1 MVALSKKIV
10 LNQALVVIPIA
21 TLLKSTRLQLE
32 RRSFQ
37 PLVLAASF
45 RYYGLL
51 SIAEPKTSAGD
62 AISPIEVSMATR
74 AKPSAH
80 VLAPLEKAPTGIKG
94 LDEISSGGLPKGRT
108 TIVCGGPGCGKTM
121 LGIEFLVRGATEF
134 NEPGVLV
141 AFEET
146 PQEMARNVASL
157 GFDLQ
162 DLSDRK
168 KLFLDYVYIEPS
180 EIAET
185 GDYDLEGLFIRLEH
199 AVNTVGAKRVMLDT
213 LEALFSGF
221 SNPGILRAE
230 IRRLFRWLKDHD
242 LTTVV
247 TAERGEGTLTRH
259 GLEEYV
265 SDCVILLDH
274 RINEQSS
281 TRRMRIVKYRGTSHG
296 ADEYPF
302 LIDEQG
308 MSVLP
313 LTSLELKHEISNE
326 RVPTGIANLDEMLE
340 GKGYYRGSSILIS
353 GTASS
358 GKTTTSA
365 SFADAT
371 CRRGERCLYVA
382 FEESYDQL
390 ARNMKSVGLDF
401 EPWVQKGLLVHQAWR
416 PTQYGVE
423 MHLLRIHKL
432 VEKFK
437 PQSVIIDPVTNLIS
451 GSTEKEVH
459 SMLMRLLDYLK
470 SGQITAFLTSLTSGG
485 DLLEQSEVGIS
496 SLIDTW
502 ILLRDVEL
510 NGERNRCLHVLKSR
524 GMAHSQQVR
533 EFVMTLNGIKL
544 VPAYIGAGGVL
555 TGSSRLAQE
564 AKERA
569 EALIRQREMERIQQE
584 LARKRDALQ
593 AQIQMLQA
601 DFAAEEN
608 KLALAI
614 EQSEAREQQLELD
627 RKAMAQ
633 SRRAGPKQE
642 SNSPSRKAAGGG
654 R

>member
-1 MVALSKKIV
+1 
-10 LNQALVVIPIA
+10 
-21 TLLKSTRLQLE
+21 
-32 RRSFQ
+32 
-37 PLVLAASF
+37 
-45 RYYGLL
+45 
-51 SIAEPKTSAGD
+51 
-62 AISPIEVSMATR
+62 MATR
-74 AKPSAH
+74 AKSAAH
-80 VLAPLEKAPTGIKG
+80 VLAPLEKAPTGIRG
-94 LDEISSGGLPKGRT
+94 LDEISNGGLPKGRT

-121 LGIEFLVRGATEF
+121 LGIEFLVRGVTEF
-134 NEPGVLV
+134 NEPGVLI

-168 KLFLDYVYIEPS
+168 KLFLDFIYIEPS

-185 GDYDLEGLFIRLEH
+185 GDYDLEGLFIRLQH

-230 IRRLFRWLKDHD
+230 IRCLFRWLKDHE

-326 RVPTGIANLDEMLE
+326 RVPTGIGDLDEMLE
-340 GKGYYRGSSILIS
+340 GKGYFRGSSILIS
-353 GTASS
+353 GTAGS
-358 GKTTTSA
+358 GKTTTA
-365 SFADAT
+365 ATFADAT
-371 CRRGERCLYVA
+371 CRKGERCLYVA
-382 FEESYDQL
+382 FEESFDQL
-390 ARNMKSVGLDF
+390 ARNMKSIGLDLRK
-401 EPWVQKGLLVHQAWR
+401 WVEKGLLLHQAWR

-437 PQSVIIDPVTNLIS
+437 PQSVVIDPVTNLMS

-459 SMLMRLLDYLK
+459 SMLMRLLDFLK
-470 SGQITAFLTSLTSGG
+470 GAQITAVFTSLTAGG
-485 DLLEQSEVGIS
+485 DFIEQSEVGIS

-502 ILLRDVEL
+502 ILVRDVEL
-510 NGERNRCLHVLKSR
+510 NGERNRGLHVLKSR

-533 EFVMTLNGIKL
+533 EFVMTPEGIKL
-544 VPAYIGAGGVL
+544 IPAYIGPGGVL

-564 AKERA
+564 AKEKA
-569 EALIRQREMERIQQE
+569 EALARRREIERIQEE
-584 LARKRDALQ
+584 LGRKRDALQ
-593 AQIQMLQA
+593 SQIKTLQA
-601 DFAAEEN
+601 DLAAEE
-608 KLALAI
+608 ARISQAI
-614 EQSEAREQQLELD
+614 EQSQALERQLDLD

-633 SRRAGPKQE
+633 SRRANIKQD
-642 SNSPSRKAAGGG
+642 SNSSIKKAAGGG